1 MSCGIYALINTET
14 LEEYIGK
21 IEKVRYRLQPVADGV
36 KAKRFTA

>member
-21 IEKVRYRLQPVADGV
+21 SINIEVRWSEHKKVL
-36 KAKRFTA
+36 